1 MYEWNKFQ
9 TDEIRSC
16 LGDVTASLWTLPI
29 IHGSFQQVSYDYN
42 CKLFFSYT
50 FIFFTFRED
59 SHSLVVLLILY

>member
-29 IHGSFQQVSYDYN
+29 IHGSFQQVQLD
-42 CKLFFSYT
+42 L
-50 FIFFTFRED
+50 
-59 SHSLVVLLILY
+59 SHYHLLLLVIIHLT